1 MKKKEESRKYAKE
14 KIRAYYIDEHGQEK
28 ETCFR
33 WQDLVAAYEAG
44 WDKGISVTFDEVN
57 GQIIEADN
65 YASKKLEEV
74 FNEVMDDFN
83 RVANEIIKS
92 KTTRDEYIGLCKTEN
107 NN

>member
-44 WDKGISVTFDEVN
+44 WDKAAV
-57 GQIIEADN
+57 
-65 YASKKLEEV
+65 
-74 FNEVMDDFN
+74 
-83 RVANEIIKS
+83 EIINGAVEQM
-92 KTTRDEYIGLCKTEN
+92 R
-107 NN
+107 